1 MARHPKLDR
10 IIKKMETG
18 NDFKIDRKTYIEYTG
33 TDIPQDKY
41 YTEKKSSVSKKAA
54 SYGYKI
60 TVVPEILIFE
70 KI

>member
-41 YTEKKSSVSKKAA
+41 YTEKKVFCVKK
-54 SYGYKI
+54 SG
-60 TVVPEILIFE
+60 LIWV
-70 KI
+70 